1 MNKKHAPLGE
11 PFLTK
16 KISHRGLHS
25 DTVSENSLQ
34 AFRLAIDG
42 GYAIELDVHL
52 LTDGEIAVV
61 HDCNLFR
68 VTGQDVTVETLSSKD
83 LEKYPLLIGGEKIP
97 TLKETLALVNGKAP
111 LLIELKFCKG
121 FDKKLADALL
131 SELEN
136 YPHKNTVALQSFH
149 PFTVRYLK
157 KQTSD
162 YPVGFLTSGKL
173 PRGKLTTFLSKS
185 LRLQRF
191 MRADF
196 FAYDINYLPNRYVE
210 KKRKQGYKILAWT
223 VDSPEKQKKAALYA
237 DNIIFEKLKV

>member
-1 MNKKHAPLGE
+1 MFKNYSPLKE
-11 PFLTK
+11 PFLNK
-16 KISHRGLHS
+16 KIAHRGLHS

-61 HDCNLFR
+61 HDYNLSR

-83 LEKYPLLIGGEKIP
+83 LEKHPLLLNGEKIP
-97 TLKETLALVNGKAP
+97 TLKETLALVNGNAP
-111 LLIELKFCKG
+111 LLIEVKFCKG
-121 FDKKLADALL
+121 FDKKLVDTLL
-131 SELEN
+131 LELEK
-136 YPHKNTVALQSFH
+136 YPYKDKVAIQSFH

-157 KQTSD
+157 KQTTD

-173 PRGKLTTFLSKS
+173 SRSRLTTFLSKS
-185 LRLQRF
+185 LRLQRL

-223 VDSPEKQKKAALYA
+223 INTPEKQKKAALYA
-237 DNIIFEKLKV
+237 DNIIFEKMKV